1 MLRTMLSLIYL
12 FPSLFFGLHFFLSKK
27 LVNFPTLE
35 NGLFLFEL
43 TFITCLI
50 CPCLH
55 LHTLF
60 FFISFI
66 KFVGMFHINTF
77 LLIAINNDVFNLH
90 LWNGINSIWILL
102 HFISEKNP
110 INFRAGADPESF
122 VLKTSQLFF
131 KIAFYSIKKIDE
143 CTLEILCKSSSRS
156 CSKYHKCANVELNT
170 TIHSSCSILTNGSD
184 INADL

>member
-35 NGLFLFEL
+35 NELFLFEL
-43 TFITCLI
+43 TFITCFI

-77 LLIAINNDVFNLH
+77 LLIAINNDVFNL
-90 LWNGINSIWILL
+90 LNTFTLYFREKSNKFSSGCGSRKFCFKNFTTVFQNCFLL
-102 HFISEKNP
+102 NQKDRWVHTRNTMQIK
-110 INFRAGADPESF
+110 
-122 VLKTSQLFF
+122 F
-131 KIAFYSIKKIDE
+131 KI
-143 CTLEILCKSSSRS
+143 
-156 CSKYHKCANVELNT
+156 V
-170 TIHSSCSILTNGSD
+170 
-184 INADL
+184 